1 MSTGGLPLVVE
12 RTMWWDGRGYGAHTE
27 KAGTAAASTWYF
39 AEGSQGFF
47 HTYFLLLNP
56 HAVDT
61 IAHVTYLLEGGAA
74 VQRDYTVTALSRR
87 TIDAGSEPA
96 LANRSFGAVVSFD
109 LPGMA
114 ERAMY
119 FGDTPLFS
127 GGHAAAGITAPA
139 TSWFL
144 AEGATGSYFDTFVLI
159 ANPNPTAANLTVTY
173 LPEGGTP
180 IVKTSTLAANQ
191 RTTLNIAIQDPALAN
206 AAVSTRVESS
216 QPVIVERAAVLA
228 ARCLAGSAQQ
238 RGRDRRRH
246 ELGAGGRPGRRRQQR
261 ADLHPGRQPG
271 RHRPPISP

>member
-1 MSTGGLPLVVE
+1 MPGTSGTTVVTVRAFDGANFGQQSFTLTVLPLASYYLAEGATGGFFGTDLLLANPHASAAPVVITFFKDDGTTVVQNMTLAADVADDDPRRRDR
-12 RTMWWDGRGYGAHTE
+12 RTGGRGVLHVGRRRRAGCRWSSNARCGGMRRGYGAHTE

-61 IAHVTYLLEGGAA
+61 VAHVTYLLEGGPA

-96 LANRSFGAVVSFD
+96 LANRSFGAVVAFD

-119 FGDTPLFS
+119 FGDTPLYS

-144 AEGATGSYFDTFVLI
+144 AEGATGVVFRYVRPD
-159 ANPNPTAANLTVTY
+159 
-173 LPEGGTP
+173 
-180 IVKTSTLAANQ
+180 
-191 RTTLNIAIQDPALAN
+191 R
-206 AAVSTRVESS
+206 ES
-216 QPVIVERAAVLA
+216 ER
-228 ARCLAGSAQQ
+228 
-238 RGRDRRRH
+238 
-246 ELGAGGRPGRRRQQR
+246 
-261 ADLHPGRQPG
+261 
-271 RHRPPISP
+271 RPPRTSR